1 MKFPCMKISL
11 ILPQFHE
18 VATTRDLARA
28 RSFPEP
34 PRERGDRVMK
44 SGLVKMTAAA
54 MVGMALAAGATIIET
69 PGASMSL
76 PKLGTG

>member
-1 MKFPCMKISL
+1 
-11 ILPQFHE
+11 
-18 VATTRDLARA
+18 
-28 RSFPEP
+28 
-34 PRERGDRVMK
+34 
-44 SGLVKMTAAA
+44 MTAAA